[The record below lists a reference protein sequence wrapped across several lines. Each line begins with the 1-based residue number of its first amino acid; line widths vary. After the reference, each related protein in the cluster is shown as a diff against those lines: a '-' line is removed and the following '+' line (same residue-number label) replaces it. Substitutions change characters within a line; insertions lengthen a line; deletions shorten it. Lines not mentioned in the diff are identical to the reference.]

1 MARFELVLSLA
12 KRNDDNELYTEET
25 EYVCFCK
32 NLKDLEEITDTA
44 NEVIKEE
51 IGESE
56 EGEVLFG
63 SADVIIN
70 NLTVLML
77 QYTNSELPRD
87 EMDEIIDLLT
97 EPQGAI
103 HLSLIHI

>member
-25 EYVCFCK
+25 GYVCFCK
-32 NLKDLEEITDTA
+32 NIKDLEEITDTA

-63 SADVIIN
+63 SADVIVN
-70 NLTVLML
+70 DLTILML
-77 QYTNSELPRD
+77 QYTNSELPKK
-87 EMDEIIDLLT
+87 EIDEIIDLLT
-97 EPQGAI
+97 EQEGAM
-103 HLSLIHI
+103 H

>member
-1 MARFELVLSLA
+1 MAKFEVFLVLV
-12 KRNDDNELYTEET
+12 KRKDDGEVYTYDL
-25 EYVCFCK
+25 EYVCYCDDTYK
-32 NLKDLEEITDTA
+32 HAHMSDATNELIQEEV
-44 NEVIKEE
+44 N
-51 IGESE
+51 ESE
-56 EGEVLFG
+56 DEVLFG

-103 HLSLIHI
+103 H

>member
-25 EYVCFCK
+25 GYVCFCK

-63 SADVIIN
+63 SADVFIKDKVKLKITFKDKDCDVEEIE
-70 NLTVLML
+70 NLLNLILDKTD
-77 QYTNSELPRD
+77 QT
-87 EMDEIIDLLT
+87 
-97 EPQGAI
+97 I
-103 HLSLIHI
+103 H

>member
-1 MARFELVLSLA
+1 MARFELVLSVA

-25 EYVCFCK
+25 GYVCFCK

-77 QYTNSELPRD
+77 QYTNTELPED

-97 EPQGAI
+97 ESKGAM
-103 HLSLIHI
+103 H

>member
-56 EGEVLFG
+56 EGEVRVFSSL
-63 SADVIIN
+63 ARARMAKPHR
-70 NLTVLML
+70 TVHAS
-77 QYTNSELPRD
+77 TNPE
-87 EMDEIIDLLT
+87 
-97 EPQGAI
+97 
-103 HLSLIHI
+103 

>member
-1 MARFELVLSLA
+1 MNLNTNISCWVLICNFS
-12 KRNDDNELYTEET
+12 KCYV
-25 EYVCFCK
+25 VCFCK

-103 HLSLIHI
+103 H

>member
-1 MARFELVLSLA
+1 MARFEVFLVLV
-12 KRNDDNELYTEET
+12 KRKDDGEVYTDDL
-25 EYVCFCK
+25 EYVCYCDDTYK
-32 NLKDLEEITDTA
+32 HAHMSDATNELIQEEV
-44 NEVIKEE
+44 N
-51 IGESE
+51 ESE
-56 EGEVLFG
+56 DEVLFG

-103 HLSLIHI
+103 H